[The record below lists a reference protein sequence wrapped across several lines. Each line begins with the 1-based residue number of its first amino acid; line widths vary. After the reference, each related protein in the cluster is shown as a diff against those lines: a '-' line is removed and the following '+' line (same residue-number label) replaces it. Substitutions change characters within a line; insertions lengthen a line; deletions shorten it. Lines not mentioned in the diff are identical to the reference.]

1 MNRNTHPLP
10 FPIEVMSQQITN
22 TNENIENNLL
32 GVAEQNNEVRVQAEK
47 ALTDLE
53 ANRDNYILSL
63 LSVRIILF
71 VLLL

>member
-22 TNENIENNLL
+22 TNENIENILL

-63 LSVRIILF
+63 LSVHIILF

>member
-10 FPIEVMSQQITN
+10 FPIEVMIQKITN
-22 TNENIENNLL
+22 TNENIENILL

>member
-1 MNRNTHPLP
+1 MNRNIHPLP

-22 TNENIENNLL
+22 TNENIENILL

>member
-22 TNENIENNLL
+22 TNENIENILL

>member
-1 MNRNTHPLP
+1 MNRNIHSFP

-22 TNENIENNLL
+22 TNENIENILL